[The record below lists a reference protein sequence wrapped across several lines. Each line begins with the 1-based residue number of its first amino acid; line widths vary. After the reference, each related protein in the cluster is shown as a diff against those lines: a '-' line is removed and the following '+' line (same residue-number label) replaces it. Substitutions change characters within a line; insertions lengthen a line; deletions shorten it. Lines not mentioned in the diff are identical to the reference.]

1 MRISIITV
9 SYNSEQTIE
18 RTIKSVVEQN
28 YDDIEYILI
37 DGGSSDR
44 TVDIIKKYERHIS
57 FWISETDEGIYDA
70 MNKGL
75 RHSTGDIV
83 AFLNS
88 DDWYEANVFADI
100 AGSFKDKSIQLLCG
114 DMYIHREG
122 TVTRHHINEDVA
134 RRVVRYSM
142 GYTHPTMFARKRLF
156 DKYGGFDTQYKIAS
170 DYDWFLKVFD
180 HSEKIQVIDKVLT
193 NFSYGGVSTKEEK
206 MPYLFQE
213 QRQIALSALERNDIL
228 TGIEKIKW
236 KEVIDREIDNIQY
249 NFKVQQI
256 MDNAV
261 LDNNKLAI
269 KQVRDI
275 FQEKKYIIF
284 GSGNVAVQ
292 LIHILQRLGI
302 CIAAIWDNNA
312 QNWGKSINGTNIM
325 KPDKMKKDRNTI
337 IIASIYYETE
347 IERQL
352 IGYGLVKNTHYL
364 LYRELRK
371 IMVDAIE
378 STRITMNVT

>member
-193 NFSYGGVSTKEEK
+193 NLV
-206 MPYLFQE
+206 MAVYL
-213 QRQIALSALERNDIL
+213 QRKKKCHICFKNKDRLHLGL
-228 TGIEKIKW
+228 W
-236 KEVIDREIDNIQY
+236 KE
-249 NFKVQQI
+249 
-256 MDNAV
+256 M
-261 LDNNKLAI
+261 
-269 KQVRDI
+269 
-275 FQEKKYIIF
+275 
-284 GSGNVAVQ
+284 
-292 LIHILQRLGI
+292 
-302 CIAAIWDNNA
+302 
-312 QNWGKSINGTNIM
+312 
-325 KPDKMKKDRNTI
+325 
-337 IIASIYYETE
+337 IY
-347 IERQL
+347 
-352 IGYGLVKNTHYL
+352 
-364 LYRELRK
+364 
-371 IMVDAIE
+371 
-378 STRITMNVT
+378 